1 MRRSFVHLA
10 ATNLGGAGIA
20 AERLHE
26 ALRDAGD
33 ESHLVIHRGAARDP
47 SIIETHS
54 PLSDLLITASKAYFR
69 ATSVPKYHF
78 RNQQLSNPGI
88 GRISRL
94 VKELRPDAIISYF
107 ITSYLS
113 FQDVHAIQQ
122 AAGAPVIW
130 FLMDMAT
137 LTGGCHYS
145 WECRGYEQGCGS
157 CPALIGR
164 RGPNDHSART
174 CRSKAHYLDRIE
186 SVVVSGSSWLA
197 GQARASAL
205 FRDRRIEVIPLGVS
219 PELFR
224 PRDRAELRLRLGL
237 DPARPLIFLG
247 ARDASDP
254 RKGMALLVEA
264 LGRIA
269 ATSARDSLPGL
280 LIAGDAPAVERLK
293 RLGYPVRTLG
303 LVGPGDL
310 AEAYAAAD
318 LFVSPSIED
327 SGPMMV
333 NEAVMSGTPVVSFP
347 IGVALD
353 LVKPGETGEFARSGD
368 SESLAA
374 ALTRVLAWPPEK
386 RDAAT
391 GSARAFA
398 VRTFSPAAQAE
409 RIVGLA
415 DDLGGRLARNSG
427 LGGDHGFS

>member
-1 MRRSFVHLA
+1 MRSFVHLA
-10 ATNLGGAGIA
+10 ATNRGGAGIA
-20 AERLHE
+20 AERLHRT
-26 ALRDAGD
+26 LGDAGHR
-33 ESHLVIHRGAARDP
+33 SHLVIDRGAATDS
-47 SIIETHS
+47 SIVETHG
-54 PLSDLLITASKAYFR
+54 PLSDLRIIASKAFFR

-78 RNQQLSNPGI
+78 RNQDLNNPRI

-94 VKELRPDAIISYF
+94 VKELRPDAIISNF

-113 FQDVHAIQQ
+113 FRDIHAIQQ

-145 WECRGYEQGCGS
+145 WECRGYEDGCGC
-157 CPALIGR
+157 CPALAAR

-174 CRSKAHYLDRIE
+174 YRSKAHYLDRIE

-197 GQARASAL
+197 QQARASAL
-205 FRDRRIEVIPLGVS
+205 FRDRRVEVIPLGVS
-219 PELFR
+219 PELFK
-224 PRDRAELRLRLGL
+224 PRDKAKLRQGLGL

-254 RKGMALLVEA
+254 RKGMAVLVDA
-264 LGRIA
+264 LRRIA
-269 ATSARDSLPGL
+269 ASGNREPLPCL
-280 LIAGDAPAVERLK
+280 LIAGDSPPVGLLEG
-293 RLGYPVRTLG
+293 LGYPVRFLG
-303 LVGPGDL
+303 LVGSSAL

-318 LFVSPSIED
+318 VFVSPSIED
-327 SGPMMV
+327 SGPMMI

-374 ALTRVLAWPPEK
+374 ALTQVLAWPPEK

-398 VRTFSPAAQAE
+398 VKTFSPAAQAE

-415 DDLGGRLARNSG
+415 DDLGGKLRL
-427 LGGDHGFS
+427 